1 MLCRTWT
8 LAWCKKGDN
17 DCVLNCR
24 NYNTMGSNN
33 FQNRIYFFCTYTVC
47 HQILSQSLINTYK
60 KVRSFYLVKPLEL
73 GMKIGIRVHKELG
86 HVVSTIMH
94 AAMQLKRE
102 KEWTDDV

>member
-17 DCVLNCR
+17 DCVLNCH
-24 NYNTMGSNN
+24 NYNTMGSND
-33 FQNRIYFFCTYTVC
+33 FQNSIYFFAHTQYVTR
-47 HQILSQSLINTYK
+47 
-60 KVRSFYLVKPLEL
+60 KVRSLYLVKQIEL
-73 GMKIGIRVHKELG
+73 GMKIGIRVHKELD

-94 AAMQLKRE
+94 AAMQLKKE